1 MIGSL
6 RGWTHFRPLL
16 TTQRRILRSIIL
28 AVNTKI
34 REKLEFLNV
43 LSNSGKVT
51 VRLLSALVE
60 SLFRGLGIDYI
71 VRGHRLMYIGPLV
84 LGKRR
89 RSTLNNES

>member
-34 REKLEFLNV
+34 CEKLKFLRV
-43 LSNSGKVT
+43 LSLAGKVT
-51 VRLLSALVE
+51 VRLLSAFPAL
-60 SLFRGLGIDYI
+60 S
-71 VRGHRLMYIGPLV
+71 
-84 LGKRR
+84 
-89 RSTLNNES
+89 

>member
-16 TTQRRILRSIIL
+16 TTRRRILRSLIL

-34 REKLEFLNV
+34 REKLKFLIV

-51 VRLLSALVE
+51 VRLLSARAE
-60 SLFRGLGIDYI
+60 SVFMRHGMDYI
-71 VRGHRLMYIGPLV
+71 VPGHGLMYIGPPV
-84 LGKRR
+84 LGG
-89 RSTLNNES
+89 NERVSD

>member
-34 REKLEFLNV
+34 REKLKFLGV
-43 LSNSGKVT
+43 SSLAGKVT
-51 VRLLSALVE
+51 VRLLLAWS
-60 SLFRGLGIDYI
+60 SGWTGL
-71 VRGHRLMYIGPLV
+71 
-84 LGKRR
+84 
-89 RSTLNNES
+89 

>member
-34 REKLEFLNV
+34 REKLKFLRV
-43 LSNSGKVT
+43 SSVAGKVT
-51 VRLLSALVE
+51 VRLLSA
-60 SLFRGLGIDYI
+60 
-71 VRGHRLMYIGPLV
+71 
-84 LGKRR
+84 
-89 RSTLNNES
+89 

>member
-34 REKLEFLNV
+34 CEKLKFLRV
-43 LSNSGKVT
+43 WSGRGKVT
-51 VRLLSALVE
+51 VRLLSAYATTRLRVGE
-60 SLFRGLGIDYI
+60 DRIADGHGLDVY
-71 VRGHRLMYIGPLV
+71 
-84 LGKRR
+84 
-89 RSTLNNES
+89 

>member
-34 REKLEFLNV
+34 REKLKFLSV
-43 LSNSGKVT
+43 LANSGKVT
-51 VRLLSALVE
+51 VRLLLALAKG
-60 SLFRGLGIDYI
+60 LFGGLRIDYI
-71 VRGHRLMYIGPLV
+71 VPGHGLMYIGPPV
-84 LGKRR
+84 LGETSAFQTKQ
-89 RSTLNNES
+89 

>member
-34 REKLEFLNV
+34 PEKHEFLRV
-43 LSNSGKVT
+43 WSRADKVT
-51 VRLLSALVE
+51 VRLLSA
-60 SLFRGLGIDYI
+60 SRIGRGCA
-71 VRGHRLMYIGPLV
+71 
-84 LGKRR
+84 
-89 RSTLNNES
+89 RSGSP